1 MRACFTIALL
11 FTIGALHSSGQG
23 YEWEGS
29 PREPLTIPRTYIGLE
44 ARASF
49 ATHTASLRYIEQEL
63 GITCCTYDNGAGFPL
78 ALSVVGERWV
88 SSHMKI
94 SAGAGVS
101 VVGATFVAPT
111 QPVPLSNGQMLRTEY
126 VLDGSLTYASAFGS
140 ISMRLGSSHVLA
152 SVGAR
157 LHGYLSGSM
166 TQRERIVAPD
176 NVMFTGQEPGSEVV
190 IAQTFLD
197 AATPL
202 IVEPFIQLSY
212 DVPLSMGLVLQ
223 PSLHVGLP
231 LMSLSTADDWRMMGY
246 GVGLRLVKGL

>member
-1 MRACFTIALL
+1 VKVDTSQIDL
-11 FTIGALHSSGQG
+11 
-23 YEWEGS
+23 
-29 PREPLTIPRTYIGLE
+29 PLPKFKCKNEY
-44 ARASF
+44 
-49 ATHTASLRYIEQEL
+49 
-63 GITCCTYDNGAGFPL
+63 NGAGFPL

-126 VLDGSLTYASAFGS
+126 VLDGALTYASAFGS
-140 ISMRLGSSHVLA
+140 ISMRLGTSHVLA

-190 IAQTFLD
+190 VAQTVLN

-212 DVPLSMGLVLQ
+212 DMPLSLGLVLQ

-231 LMSLSTADDWRMMGY
+231 LMSLSTADDWRMLGY

>member
-1 MRACFTIALL
+1 MRACVTIALL
-11 FTIGALHSSGQG
+11 FTIGVLESSGQG

-29 PREPLTIPRTYIGLE
+29 PREPLIIPRTYIGLE
-44 ARASF
+44 ARASY

-63 GITCCTYDNGAGFPL
+63 GITCCTYDNGTGLPL

-111 QPVPLSNGQMLRTEY
+111 QPVPLSNGQILRTEY

-140 ISMRLGSSHVLA
+140 LSMRLGTSHVLA

-157 LHGYLSGSM
+157 IHGYLSGSL
-166 TQRERIVAPD
+166 TQRERIVEPD
-176 NVMFTGQEPGSEVV
+176 NVQFTGQQPGSEVV
-190 IAQTFLD
+190 IAQTFLQS
-197 AATPL
+197 ATPL
-202 IVEPFIQLSY
+202 VIEPFLQLSY
-212 DVPLSMGLVLQ
+212 DVPLAVGLVLQ
-223 PSLHVGLP
+223 PSIQMGLP
-231 LMSLSTADDWRMMGY
+231 LMSLSTVDTWRMQAFGF
-246 GVGLRLVKGL
+246 GIRLVKGL